1 MNAVAGD
8 QLPAP
13 DPALA
18 DFLLLNEEIAAIV
31 KARLPLEDH
40 LRLVGAELPKTAG
53 ALAGRIAQRLS
64 EGKTL
69 PNAIE
74 AECASLPAVYRA
86 VVIAGLKSGRLNSA
100 IESLV
105 DTATR
110 CDQLR
115 RTTAIALL
123 YPLVLTL
130 IASFAFALIVTQVVP
145 KFDWLRQ
152 SHFKLAGTIAQYPQ
166 WVKLGAALVPVALAF
181 IFLRWWHQ
189 SGRVSHTAFGRFS
202 LLGLL
207 PGAGRVRF
215 WSQVATFADLLHLLV
230 ESNLPLNT
238 ALQLAAE
245 AAGSGPLQRSGL
257 ALAKSVERGEISSKS
272 EANQS
277 ITEADAMPMLIR
289 VALQD
294 ADNRPL
300 LIGSLRQA
308 ATLYRERASRAA
320 EWYSEFVPILLTV
333 GLAGS
338 LTAGFTLFVLWP
350 YSSML
355 HELAGAH
362 WR

>member
-1 MNAVAGD
+1 MNAAAGD

-18 DFLLLNEEIAAIV
+18 DFLWLNEEIAAIV

-40 LRLVGAELPKTAG
+40 LRLIGAELPKTAG

-74 AECASLPAVYRA
+74 TECASLPAAYRA
-86 VVIAGLKSGRLNSA
+86 VVISGLKSGRLNSA

-130 IASFAFALIVTQVVP
+130 IASFAIPLTVTQVVP
-145 KFDWLRQ
+145 TFELLRR
-152 SHFKLAGTIAQYPQ
+152 SHFKLAGTLAQYPQ
-166 WVKLGAALVPVALAF
+166 WVKLGAALVPIALAF
-181 IFLRWWHQ
+181 VFLRWWHR
-189 SGRVSHTAFGRFS
+189 SGRVSQPAFSRFS

-207 PGAGRVRF
+207 PGAGRVRH
-215 WSQVATFADLLHLLV
+215 WSQAATFADLLRLLV
-230 ESNLPLNT
+230 ESDLPLNM

-245 AAGSGPLQRSGL
+245 ATGSGPLQRSGL
-257 ALAKSVERGEISSKS
+257 ALAKAVERGEISFKS
-272 EANQS
+272 EAS
-277 ITEADAMPMLIR
+277 RAIAEANAVPMLIR
-289 VALQD
+289 TALQN
-294 ADNRPL
+294 ADNRL
-300 LIGSLRQA
+300 LFIGSLRQA
-308 ATLYRERASRAA
+308 ATLYRERAARAA
-320 EWYSEFVPILLTV
+320 EWYSEFTPILLTV
-333 GLAGS
+333 GLAGT

-350 YSSML
+350 YASML